1 MADYNL
7 NRRLPPIRACLF
19 DMDGLLIDSEDI
31 YTFVINQILH
41 EYGKPNLPWSIKA
54 QLQGRPQPQVR
65 VLFSHSYS
73 GEHSLYG
80 INTTGKEFILIYF
93 SSPPYTV
100 WSSVSKMGPATHLAG
115 RVTEENR
122 CTSTASVPK
131 DTAAARCYAAD

>member
-1 MADYNL
+1 MTDYNL

-65 VLFSHSYS
+65 VLFLHNS
-73 GEHSLYG
+73 GEHSLVIWHKHYRKRLYSNLLFFPTVYSLVKCFKNG
-80 INTTGKEFILIYF
+80 PSYPSRRKSYRRKSLHFNDP
-93 SSPPYTV
+93 SSQR
-100 WSSVSKMGPATHLAG
+100 H
-115 RVTEENR
+115 NR
-122 CTSTASVPK
+122 CLVLCS
-131 DTAAARCYAAD
+131 